1 MTARYPA
8 VLDPFYKAA
17 VVYGNIEYPSIENAI
32 QASKFIDDRTRRCF
46 ARMDPAQAAYHGNRR
61 RPSDPDWESR
71 KPHIMMNILLS
82 RSNDPEFRDALLHTS
97 KNIIGSVG
105 ASRSDSPNIGLYREV
120 LIHLRAKLQESDKII
135 VKETEAI
142 I

>member
-8 VLDPFYKAA
+8 VLDPFYKTT
-17 VVYGNIEYPSIENAI
+17 VIYGNIEYPSIENAI

-61 RPSDPDWESR
+61 RPSDPDWELR

-82 RSNDPEFRDALLHTS
+82 RSNDPEFRDALLRTS
-97 KNIIGSVG
+97 ENAIGSIG
-105 ASRSDSPNIGLYREV
+105 FNHDDSPNIGLYREV
-120 LIHLRAKLQESDKII
+120 LIHLRTKLRESDEMAIEEK
-135 VKETEAI
+135 EAI